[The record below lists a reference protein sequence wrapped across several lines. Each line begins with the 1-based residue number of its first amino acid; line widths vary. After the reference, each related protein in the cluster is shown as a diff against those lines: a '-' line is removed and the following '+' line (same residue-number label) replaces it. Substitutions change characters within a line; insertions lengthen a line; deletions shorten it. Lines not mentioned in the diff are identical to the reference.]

1 MRSGM
6 ASGGSKL
13 EEAHA
18 IFQDLSEKYDSG
30 KTPLILNGSAACLM
44 AMGKFDEAEKE
55 LLEALGKAIRSACV
69 AKHSCSISHHV
80 AIGRNRVMCVACCIP
95 GAANAIISLHEPH
108 GPGHTVSRR
117 LCAWHA

>member
-1 MRSGM
+1 M

-55 LLEALGKAIRSACV
+55 LLEALGKAIRSIGRV
-69 AKHSCSISHHV
+69 LQSISAV
-80 AIGRNRVMCVACCIP
+80 SRVMV
-95 GAANAIISLHEPH
+95 
-108 GPGHTVSRR
+108 
-117 LCAWHA
+117 